1 MGLRCA
7 SCGYDNDPT
16 RVFCHNCGT
25 RIERAAEA
33 APPPSGFMHPTD
45 VAKMRKPRSPV
56 PWGKSFAALLRL
68 AVLAGLLAIVV
79 LAVWPPVAVPAPVPA
94 DENLARRLSG
104 LVAASSGAD
113 GTRSFDIPAAD
124 VNRWLVSSAVPT
136 EGEGLFGFKPERLYA
151 VPGDGVIRIG
161 VEVMSP
167 PGWPVFFEGTFA
179 PVPDAGGTGL
189 EVRSYA
195 VGRLPLPAAAAA
207 LLGHRFAELA
217 GALRVPLGQLS
228 RAEYIG
234 ITPETV
240 TLRWSGQ
247 AR

>member
-16 RVFCHNCGT
+16 RVFCHSCGT
-25 RIERAAEA
+25 RLERTGEA
-33 APPPSGFMHPTD
+33 APSATGFTHPTD

-56 PWGKSFAALLRL
+56 PWGKRLVALFRL
-68 AVLAGLLAIVV
+68 AVLAGLLAVIV
-79 LAVWPPVAVPAPVPA
+79 LAVRPPVAVPPPVPA
-94 DENLARRLSG
+94 DENLARRLSD
-104 LVAASSGAD
+104 LVAASSGAG
-113 GTRSFDIPAAD
+113 GTRSFRIPAAD
-124 VNRWLVSSAVPT
+124 VNRWLVSSAALT
-136 EGEGLFGFKPERLYA
+136 DGEDRFGFKPERLYA
-151 VPGDGVIRIG
+151 VPGEGVIRIG

-167 PGWPVFFEGTFA
+167 VGWPVFFEGIFA
-179 PVPDAGGTGL
+179 PVPDGGGTGL
-189 EVRSYA
+189 EARGYA
-195 VGRLPLPAAAAA
+195 VGRLPFPAAAAP
-207 LLGHRFAELA
+207 LLGHRFASLA

-228 RAEYIG
+228 RAEHIG